1 MITLIRI
8 IYENVIQFS
17 IFGQI
22 KSKSF
27 ETKEML
33 SIGKQIR
40 KLREDQGLP
49 LRKVAAELDI
59 DQSILSKIERGERKA
74 SKEQIIQIARIF
86 NVDEKE
92 LLINYLSD
100 RVLYD
105 LKDED
110 LATDALKVAEMKIKY
125 MIKKQNGK

>member
-1 MITLIRI
+1 
-8 IYENVIQFS
+8 
-17 IFGQI
+17 
-22 KSKSF
+22 
-27 ETKEML
+27 ML

-40 KLREDQGLP
+40 KLRESQGLP

-59 DQSILSKIERGERKA
+59 DQSILSKIERGERNA
-74 SKEQIIQIARIF
+74 SKEQIIQIAKIF
-86 NVDEKE
+86 NVNEKE

-110 LATDALKVAEMKIKY
+110 LAKEVLKVAEKKIEYFNKN
-125 MIKKQNGK
+125 QNEK

>member
-1 MITLIRI
+1 
-8 IYENVIQFS
+8 
-17 IFGQI
+17 
-22 KSKSF
+22 
-27 ETKEML
+27 ML
-33 SIGKQIR
+33 SIGEQIR

-86 NVDEKE
+86 NVDERE

-110 LATDALKVAEMKIKY
+110 LATDALKVAEKKIKY
-125 MIKKQNGK
+125 MTKSQNGK

>member
-1 MITLIRI
+1 
-8 IYENVIQFS
+8 
-17 IFGQI
+17 
-22 KSKSF
+22 
-27 ETKEML
+27 ML
-33 SIGKQIR
+33 SIGEQIR

-86 NVDEKE
+86 NVNEKE

-125 MIKKQNGK
+125 ITKNQNGK